1 MVRVYWLCVCIK
13 IDIATIT
20 TADHKIEKMR
30 SDEKAKSNNVKTK
43 SEAKQTQF
51 QKLVE
56 ERKAKA
62 YVKHHKDDK
71 PAPSLSE
78 QEAKEERRAAFI
90 AKKERDR

>member
-1 MVRVYWLCVCIK
+1 
-13 IDIATIT
+13 
-20 TADHKIEKMR
+20 MR

-43 SEAKQTQF
+43 SEGKQTQF

-62 YVKHHKDDK
+62 YVKNHKDDK

-78 QEAKEERRAAFI
+78 QEAKEERRAAFV
-90 AKKERDR
+90 AKKERER

>member
-62 YVKHHKDDK
+62 YIKNHKDDK
-71 PAPSLSE
+71 PPPSAAAH
-78 QEAKEERRAAFI
+78 EAKEERRAAFI
-90 AKKERDR
+90 AKKEQQK

>member
-1 MVRVYWLCVCIK
+1 
-13 IDIATIT
+13 
-20 TADHKIEKMR
+20 MR

-43 SEAKQTQF
+43 SESKQTQF

-62 YVKHHKDDK
+62 YAKNHKDDK
-71 PAPSLSE
+71 PPPSAAE
-78 QEAKEERRAAFI
+78 REAKEERRAAFI

>member
-1 MVRVYWLCVCIK
+1 
-13 IDIATIT
+13 
-20 TADHKIEKMR
+20 MR
-30 SDEKAKSNNVKTK
+30 SDDKAKSNNVKTK

-62 YVKHHKDDK
+62 YVKNHKDDK

-78 QEAKEERRAAFI
+78 QEAKEERRAAFV
-90 AKKERDR
+90 AKKERER

>member
-1 MVRVYWLCVCIK
+1 VIQSAKTR
-13 IDIATIT
+13 
-20 TADHKIEKMR
+20 IEKMR
-30 SDEKAKSNNVKTK
+30 SDEKAKSNNIKTK

-62 YVKHHKDDK
+62 YVKNHKDDK
-71 PAPSLSE
+71 PPPSAAE

-90 AKKERDR
+90 TKKERER

>member
-1 MVRVYWLCVCIK
+1 
-13 IDIATIT
+13 
-20 TADHKIEKMR
+20 MR

-56 ERKAKA
+56 ERKATA
-62 YVKHHKDDK
+62 YVKNHADDK
-71 PAPSLSE
+71 PPLSFCE
-78 QEAKEERRAAFI
+78 RQAKEERRAAFI

>member
-1 MVRVYWLCVCIK
+1 
-13 IDIATIT
+13 
-20 TADHKIEKMR
+20 MR

-62 YVKHHKDDK
+62 YVKNHADDK
-71 PAPSLSE
+71 PAPSE
-78 QEAKEERRAAFI
+78 AAKEAKEERRAAFI